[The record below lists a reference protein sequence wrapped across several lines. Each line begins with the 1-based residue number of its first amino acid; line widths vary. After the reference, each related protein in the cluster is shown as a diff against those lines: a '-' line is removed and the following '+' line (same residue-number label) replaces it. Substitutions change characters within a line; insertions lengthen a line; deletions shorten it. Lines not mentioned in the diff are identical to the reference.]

1 MTWQMILTAVLLVL
15 MTVSMVFRIF
25 PTSLNAMLVAII
37 LACCGIIEP
46 KAAFSPLAN
55 TTSVLVVTT
64 GILGAALFNTGVA
77 TKLARAIIKIT
88 GTSENGIMLC
98 VMFVSMALSAF
109 CSGVSVVLIM
119 LPIVVSLCTEAKVSV
134 SRMLIPLSYAA
145 SIGCTL
151 TLVGAASTV
160 SGVGLIKEMGIDF
173 IGFFEW
179 AKVGIPLCIVFSLY
193 MIFIGKKL
201 LKPGDSADP
210 EFVARY
216 TRKDAIEVGNGH
228 TKAHAIIS
236 VLVLL
241 AVVVAMAADLD
252 AFPMYFVA
260 AIGCIVL
267 RVTGCM
273 TQKELLSAIDLKT
286 VLIVG
291 GMTAVASGVKSSG
304 LGAWI
309 ADSAVGLLG
318 DNPSKFAMLAVVM
331 IVTVILTNVLSNT
344 ACVALL
350 IPLFIPIA
358 QNFGINPIPIGVAIC
373 VGGSIPFLMPI
384 GSGTNSTLVSPGNL
398 TVRDFF
404 VPGIGLTI
412 LSIAVALIMIPIAW
426 PL

>member
-1 MTWQMILTAVLLVL
+1 MTWQMILTTVLLVL
-15 MTVSMVFRIF
+15 MTLSMIFRIL
-25 PTSLNAMLVAII
+25 PTPLCAMIVAII
-37 LACCGIIEP
+37 LAVFGIITP
-46 KAAFSPLAN
+46 AAAFSPLAN
-55 TTSVLVVTT
+55 TTSVLVVAT

-77 TKLARAIIKIT
+77 TKLARSVIKIT
-88 GTSENGIMLC
+88 GKTENGIMIC
-98 VMFVSMALSAF
+98 VMLVSMVLSAF

-119 LPIVVSLCTEAKVSV
+119 LPIVVSLCTEAKISV
-134 SRMLIPLSYAA
+134 SRMLIPLSFSS

-160 SGVGLIKEMGIDF
+160 SGVGLIKDMGIDF

-179 AKVGIPLCIVFSLY
+179 AKVGIPLCAAFALY

-201 LKPGDSADP
+201 LKPGDSSDP

-216 TRKDAIEVGNGH
+216 SSKESIDAAKNH
-228 TKAHAIIS
+228 THAHAVIS
-236 VLVLL
+236 VAVLI
-241 AVVVAMAADLD
+241 AVVVAMVADLD
-252 AFPMYFVA
+252 SFPMYFVA
-260 AIGCIVL
+260 AIGCVVL

-273 TQKELLSAIDLKT
+273 TQKELLQAIDMKT
-286 VLIVG
+286 VFIVG
-291 GMTAVASGVKSSG
+291 GMTAVANGVKSSG
-304 LGAWI
+304 LGAFI
-309 ADSAVGLLG
+309 ADGAVSLLG
-318 DNPSKFAMLAVVM
+318 ATPSKFAILAVVM

-358 QNFGINPIPIGVAIC
+358 QNLGINPIPIGVAVC
-373 VGGSIPFLMPI
+373 VGGSLPFLMPI
-384 GSGTNSTLVSPGNL
+384 GSGTNSTLVSPGGL

-412 LSIAVALIMIPIAW
+412 ISVIIALICIPLAW